1 MFISNY
7 NKKQLEKKM
16 MELDASIDYWIE
28 MLFEKCVRIFTWNGL
43 PAAIPQKEIEIRLI
57 GDGFC
62 GMAKDAKKGLMVASG
77 GLSGPTQYYDE
88 FTNFTYAAATAA
100 GGTFTIGKNCCIID
114 NTTLRN
120 PLMPL
125 IMRYAD
131 LMAHADISLKMA
143 LVNTRITDTYAA
155 EDESTAASINEYYEK
170 IYRGKNG
177 NILDKSMIEGIKNIA
192 GTRSISAVSDCIEAR
207 NEILRSFFA
216 EIGVRYSKDKKER
229 MIESEVNSDNQMLLL
244 NINDMKRRRQAAA
257 EEMNKLFNLN
267 VSVDL
272 SEEFMIIE
280 NDEKE
285 VPEDESKEA
294 DPGSS
299 NE

>member
-1 MFISNY
+1 MFLGTY
-7 NKKQLEKKM
+7 NKKKLEKEL
-16 MELDASIDYWIE
+16 MELDASISYWIE
-28 MLFEKCVRIFTWNGL
+28 MLFEKCVRMFTWYGL
-43 PAAIPQKEIEIRLI
+43 PESIPQKEIEIRLI
-57 GDGFC
+57 SEGYCGFV
-62 GMAKDAKKGLMVASG
+62 KDAKRGLMVASG
-77 GLSGPTQYYDE
+77 GMSGPTQYYDE

-100 GGTFTIGKNCCIID
+100 GGTYKIGRDCCIID

-131 LMAHADISLKMA
+131 LLAHADISLKMA
-143 LVNTRITDTYAA
+143 LVNTRIADTYAA
-155 EDESTAASINEYYEK
+155 EDEATAASINEYYEK

-192 GTRSISAVSDCIEAR
+192 GSRSISAVSECIEAR

-244 NINDMKRRRQAAA
+244 NVNDMKRMRQKAAPIISR
-257 EEMNKLFNLN
+257 LFDLN
-267 VSVDL
+267 VSVEL
-272 SEEFMIIE
+272 SEEFEIIE
-280 NDEKE
+280 NDESE
-285 VPEDESKEA
+285 VNADESKEA

>member
-1 MFISNY
+1 MFIGTY

-28 MLFEKCVRIFTWNGL
+28 MLFEKCVRIFKWDGL

-77 GLSGPTQYYDE
+77 GMSGPTQYYDE

-100 GGTFTIGKNCCIID
+100 GGTYKIGKDCCIID

-131 LMAHADISLKMA
+131 FMAHADISLKMA

-170 IYRGKNG
+170 IYKGKNG
-177 NILDKSMIEGIKNIA
+177 NIIDKSMIEGVKNIA

-257 EEMNKLFNLN
+257 AEMNKLFNLN
-267 VSVDL
+267 VSVEL
-272 SEEFMIIE
+272 SEEFEIIE
-280 NDEKE
+280 NEKE

-294 DPGSS
+294 DPGS
-299 NE
+299 NI

>member
-131 LMAHADISLKMA
+131 FMAHADISLKMA

-257 EEMNKLFNLN
+257 TEMNKLFGLN
-267 VSVDL
+267 VSVEL
-272 SEEFMIIE
+272 SEEFEIIE

>member
-1 MFISNY
+1 MFLGNY

-16 MELDASIDYWIE
+16 MELDASVDYWIE
-28 MLFEKCVRIFTWNGL
+28 MLFEKCVRIFIWDGL
-43 PAAIPQKEIEIRLI
+43 PADIPQKEIEIRLI
-57 GDGFC
+57 ADGFC
-62 GMAKDAKKGLMVASG
+62 GMVNDAKRGLMVASG
-77 GLSGPTQYYDE
+77 GMSGPTQYYDE
-88 FTNFTYAAATAA
+88 FTSFTYAAATAA
-100 GGTFTIGKNCCIID
+100 GGTYKIGIDCCIID

-125 IMRYAD
+125 IIRYAD
-131 LMAHADISLKMA
+131 LLAHADISLKMA

-294 DPGSS
+294 DTGS

>member
-1 MFISNY
+1 MFLGLY
-7 NKKQLEKKM
+7 NKKKLEKQM

-28 MLFEKCVRIFTWNGL
+28 MLFEKCVRMFTWHGL
-43 PAAIPQKEIEIRLI
+43 PESIPQKEIEIRLI
-57 GDGFC
+57 SEGYCGFV
-62 GMAKDAKKGLMVASG
+62 KDAKRGLMVASG
-77 GLSGPTQYYDE
+77 GMSGPTQYYDE
-88 FTNFTYAAATAA
+88 FTNFTFAAPTAA

-125 IMRYAD
+125 IIRYAD
-131 LMAHADISLKMA
+131 LLAHADISLKMA
-143 LVNTRITDTYAA
+143 LVNSRITDTYAA
-155 EDESTAASINEYYEK
+155 EDEATAASINEYYEK

-192 GTRSISAVSDCIEAR
+192 GSRSISAVSECIEAR

-244 NINDMKRRRQAAA
+244 NVNDMKRRRQKAAPIISR
-257 EEMNKLFNLN
+257 LFDLN
-267 VSVDL
+267 VSVEL
-272 SEEFMIIE
+272 SEEFEIIE
-280 NDEKE
+280 NDESE

-294 DPGSS
+294 DPGS
-299 NE
+299 ND